1 MSELGLEISVAETKA
16 LLDSE
21 ADFYF
26 MDCREQNEWD
36 YVSIEGA
43 ELLPMSEIQG
53 RIDELESQKERHIVI
68 HCHHGGRSLQVA
80 QWLRQQGFAQAQSM
94 AGGIDVW
101 SQELDGSKPRY
112 S

>member
-1 MSELGLEISVAETKA
+1 MSELGLEISVAETKT
-16 LLDSE
+16 LLDSG

-36 YVSIEGA
+36 YVRIEGA
-43 ELLPMSEIQG
+43 ELLPMSEILE
-53 RIDELESQKERHIVI
+53 RIDELEPQKERHIVI
-68 HCHHGGRSLQVA
+68 HCHHGGRSLQGA
-80 QWLRQQGFAQAQSM
+80 QWFRLQGFAQAQSM

-101 SQELDGSKPRY
+101 SQEVDDSKPRY

>member
-1 MSELGLEISVAETKA
+1 MSELGFEISVAETKS

-36 YVSIEGA
+36 YVMIEGA
-43 ELLPMSEIQG
+43 ELLPMSEIQD
-53 RIDELESQKERHIVI
+53 RIDELEPQKERHIVI

-101 SQELDGSKPRY
+101 SQEIDDSKPRY